1 MEELRSVIA
10 IDQGNTTLAYKPD
23 GCVTLRI
30 AVGINSS
37 EKIAK
42 VILVS
47 VKTFFSLITNR
58 WTSSELMSF
67 ITEWL

>member
-1 MEELRSVIA
+1 MIVI
-10 IDQGNTTLAYKPD
+10 DKRNTIFAYKPD

-37 EKIAK
+37 EKIAR

-47 VKTFFSLITNR
+47 VRAVFSLITNR
-58 WTSSELMSF
+58 STSSELKSL
-67 ITEWL
+67 ITE

>member
-1 MEELRSVIA
+1 MIA

-30 AVGINSS
+30 AVGMKSS
-37 EKIAK
+37 EKIAR

-47 VKTFFSLITNR
+47 VRTFFSLIINR
-58 WTSSELMSF
+58 
-67 ITEWL
+67 

>member
-58 WTSSELMSF
+58 
-67 ITEWL
+67 

>member
-1 MEELRSVIA
+1 MIV

-37 EKIAK
+37 EK
-42 VILVS
+42 LP
-47 VKTFFSLITNR
+47 R
-58 WTSSELMSF
+58 
-67 ITEWL
+67 